1 MLLDLEGGFFLPQFD
16 EAISIERAE
25 GVLAQEF
32 AALSTV

>member
-16 EAISIERAE
+16 EAISIERA